1 MPSDTVDSVMVMIYN
16 HDSFQRLSPDQQL
29 LCFAGKQLNRGAG
42 ESTLTLAQCDV
53 HDGANLVVMMKCNGQ
68 PPKLRPLL
76 VVLADDL
83 VVGGGGGSKTV
94 EIMVDLDRST
104 VQHVRE
110 MIQEKVGASLDQ
122 HVLMLGDADGVE
134 LADGSATL
142 RGCGLSLV
150 MEFSRLVAGTVHLVP
165 SKRGSEGEMKASHG
179 KEDAAAAEAV
189 EAVVVE
195 AVDMHQ
201 LLVGLK
207 LERFEG
213 ALLAAG
219 YEDLLCFDFAYM
231 TIEDLIDEL
240 VDSVEGMK
248 KPLARKLIRYL
259 EPIAMANMPVAA
271 LQESLDDCV
280 DDSNLPVASV
290 VQLAGR

>member
-1 MPSDTVDSVMVMIYN
+1 MCWK
-16 HDSFQRLSPDQQL
+16 R
-29 LCFAGKQLNRGAG
+29 NRKRK
-42 ESTLTLAQCDV
+42 E
-53 HDGANLVVMMKCNGQ
+53 K
-68 PPKLRPLL
+68 K
-76 VVLADDL
+76 
-83 VVGGGGGSKTV
+83 
-94 EIMVDLDRST
+94 
-104 VQHVRE
+104 RE
-110 MIQEKVGASLDQ
+110 EEK
-122 HVLMLGDADGVE
+122 E
-134 LADGSATL
+134 NN
-142 RGCGLSLV
+142 RRCY
-150 MEFSRLVAGTVHLVP
+150 
-165 SKRGSEGEMKASHG
+165 
-179 KEDAAAAEAV
+179 
-189 EAVVVE
+189 
-195 AVDMHQ
+195 Q